1 MKIAIVIARVLL
13 GLVFTV
19 FGLNGLHPF
28 LPQPPM
34 SGDAGAYFM
43 LLFTHHFTTVI
54 FTVQLV
60 GGILLLIG
68 RYVPLALTLL
78 GPVIVNILM
87 FHALLSPSGVAPAIL
102 VTVLE
107 LFLIWAYR
115 LSFRGLFDAAP
126 EMA

>member
-1 MKIAIVIARVLL
+1 MKVAIIVARVLL

-19 FGLNGLHPF
+19 FGANGLHTF
-28 LPQPPM
+28 LQQPPM
-34 SGDAGAYFM
+34 SGDSGTYFM
-43 LLFTHHFTTVI
+43 ILFTHHFLPFI
-54 FTVQLV
+54 FTIQLIS
-60 GGILLLIG
+60 GILLLIG

-78 GPVIVNILM
+78 GPVIVNIIL
-87 FHALLSPSGVAPAIL
+87 FHALLAPVGYAPAVL

-126 EMA
+126 EVA

>member
-1 MKIAIVIARVLL
+1 MKVAIIVARVLL
-13 GLVFTV
+13 GFAFT
-19 FGLNGLHPF
+19 FSGLNGLHPF
-28 LPQPPM
+28 MTQPLPT
-34 SGDAGAYFM
+34 GDALAFFGILMANHY
-43 LLFTHHFTTVI
+43 LTVI
-54 FTVQLV
+54 FTIQLV

-68 RYVPLALTLL
+68 RFVPLALVLL

-87 FHALLSPSGVAPAIL
+87 YHAFLWPHAAIPAAI

-115 LSFRGLFDAAP
+115 LSFRGLFDSAP